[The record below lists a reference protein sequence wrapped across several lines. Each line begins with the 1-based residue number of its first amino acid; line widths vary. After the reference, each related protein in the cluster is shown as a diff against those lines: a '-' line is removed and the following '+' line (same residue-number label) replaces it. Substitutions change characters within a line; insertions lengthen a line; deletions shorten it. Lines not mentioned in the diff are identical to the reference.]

1 MNILVIAILSIIG
14 FGALYS
20 SRRKAEEVLLD
31 LKEDESALEKKEGR
45 DPELEKVGI
54 TDKAEQKRFR
64 RTLKLLP
71 FIIPGFLLIGRAAF
85 GFESLEGALILAVL
99 GFAVGVLIRGRLIQR
114 AGTKFKERIEFYLPL
129 AMERIVMSVE
139 AGLDLVPALKGLV
152 ELEEQVGDKRDPTT
166 FLFRRVID
174 LTESGVRFDQ
184 SLEEVS
190 VQAEGTSLRHA
201 FVHLGLAYKEGGEII
216 TPLRELSDSAQLQ
229 FQENIEERIAKLPV
243 KATMPLLVMFLGL
256 MICFLTPPAIQIVG
270 VAREANQGM
279 SGAGSFK

>member
-1 MNILVIAILSIIG
+1 MNILVLTVLAVLG

-20 SRRKAEEVLLD
+20 SRRRAEEVLLD
-31 LKEDESALEKKEGR
+31 LREDEAAIEKKEGR

-54 TDKAEQKRFR
+54 TDRAQQRRFR

-71 FIIPGFLLIGRAAF
+71 FIIPGFLLLCRAIL
-85 GFESLEGALILAVL
+85 GFDSLEGALILAVL
-99 GFAVGVLIRGRLIQR
+99 GFAFGVLIRGRLIQR

-190 VQAEGTSLRHA
+190 AQAEGTSLRHA

>member
-1 MNILVIAILSIIG
+1 MNWLVLLILVGIGLWSI
-14 FGALYS
+14 YS

-31 LKEDESALEKKEGR
+31 LRDEDSALEKPQGR
-45 DPELEKVGI
+45 DLELEKLGI
-54 TDKAEQKRFR
+54 VDKGQQKRFR
-64 RTLKLLP
+64 FILKFLP
-71 FIIPGFLLIGRAAF
+71 IGLPIFLVLFRALF
-85 GFESLEGALILAVL
+85 GFESFEGALILAVL
-99 GFAVGVLIRGRLIQR
+99 GFAVGVLARGRLLEH
-114 AGTKFKERIEFYLPL
+114 AGRKFKERIEFYLPL

-152 ELEEQVGDKRDPTT
+152 ELEERVGDKRDPTT
-166 FLFRRVID
+166 FLFRKVVD

-184 SLEEVS
+184 SLDEVS
-190 VQAEGTSLRHA
+190 SQVEGTSLRHA

-270 VAREANQGM
+270 VAREANQGI

>member
-1 MNILVIAILSIIG
+1 MNWIVLLVLAGIGLWSI
-14 FGALYS
+14 YS

-31 LKEDESALEKKEGR
+31 LKDEESALEKRERR
-45 DPELEKVGI
+45 DLELERLGI
-54 TDKAEQKRFR
+54 VDKRQQKRLRFILKFLPICLPIFLVLFR
-64 RTLKLLP
+64 ALL
-71 FIIPGFLLIGRAAF
+71 
-85 GFESLEGALILAVL
+85 GFESFEGALILAVL
-99 GFAVGVLIRGRLIQR
+99 GFAVGVLARGRLLENASR
-114 AGTKFKERIEFYLPL
+114 KFKERIEFYLPL

-152 ELEEQVGDKRDPTT
+152 ELEEKVGDKRDPTT
-166 FLFRRVID
+166 FLFRKVVD

-184 SLEEVS
+184 SLDEVS
-190 VQAEGTSLRHA
+190 SQVEGTSLRHA

>member
-1 MNILVIAILSIIG
+1 MNWLVLLILVGIGLWSI
-14 FGALYS
+14 YS

-31 LKEDESALEKKEGR
+31 LRDEDSALEKRQGR
-45 DPELEKVGI
+45 DLELEKLGI
-54 TDKAEQKRFR
+54 VDKGQQKRFR
-64 RTLKLLP
+64 FILKFLP
-71 FIIPGFLLIGRAAF
+71 IGLPIFLVLFRALF
-85 GFESLEGALILAVL
+85 GFESFEGALILAVL
-99 GFAVGVLIRGRLIQR
+99 GFAVGVLARGRLLEH
-114 AGTKFKERIEFYLPL
+114 AGRKFKERIEFYLPL

-152 ELEEQVGDKRDPTT
+152 ELEERVGDKRDPTT
-166 FLFRRVID
+166 FLFRKVVD

-184 SLEEVS
+184 SLDEVS
-190 VQAEGTSLRHA
+190 SQVEGTSLRHA

-270 VAREANQGM
+270 VAREANQGI